1 MSAADVAV
9 DAVGVARRF
18 GTNWV
23 LRGVDLRVAAGEVVG
38 LLGANGSG
46 KSTFLRLV
54 ATILR
59 PHAGSLCVFGHDAA
73 RSADQVRTLIGYM
86 AHAPGLYADLTARE
100 NLAFVASMMG
110 CPPVDA
116 DRALERVGLAD
127 VAAHP
132 VRGFSSGM
140 QRRLAI
146 ARLLLVR
153 PRLLLL
159 DEPYSNLDASGI
171 ALMNALV
178 AEWVETGASA
188 VMVLH
193 ETGPAASVLDRTMT
207 LLDGRIAAASDG
219 DERTVISLAA
229 ARR

>member
-1 MSAADVAV
+1 
-9 DAVGVARRF
+9 
-18 GTNWV
+18 
-23 LRGVDLRVAAGEVVG
+23 
-38 LLGANGSG
+38 
-46 KSTFLRLV
+46 
-54 ATILR
+54 
-59 PHAGSLCVFGHDAA
+59 
-73 RSADQVRTLIGYM
+73 
-86 AHAPGLYADLTARE
+86 
-100 NLAFVASMMG
+100 
-110 CPPVDA
+110 
-116 DRALERVGLAD
+116 
-127 VAAHP
+127 
-132 VRGFSSGM
+132 M

-219 DERTVISLAA
+219 GERTVISLAA